1 MRFNTTQTKI
11 LPLITY
17 LCSLSQIFCKSR
29 NITYL
34 CIVKHIS
41 NKEEIIMKE
50 ITVDTKKIATCGLY
64 CGACK
69 KNRMGKCP
77 GCHENEKASWC
88 KIRKCCIEKG
98 FHTCAECEMDVKD
111 CRLHNNLIG
120 KFFSFVFRSD
130 RPACIRYIRENG
142 EQAFAE
148 EMTKRGE
155 QTIKK

>member
-50 ITVDTKKIATCGLY
+50 ITVDTKKIAACGLY

-88 KIRKCCIEKG
+88 KIRKCCMEKG

-120 KFFSFVFRSD
+120 KFFAFVFRSD

-155 QTIKK
+155 QTMRK

>member
-41 NKEEIIMKE
+41 NKEEIIIKE
-50 ITVDTKKIATCGLY
+50 ITVDTKKIAACGLY

-120 KFFSFVFRSD
+120 KFFAFVFRSD

>member
-1 MRFNTTQTKI
+1 
-11 LPLITY
+11 
-17 LCSLSQIFCKSR
+17 
-29 NITYL
+29 
-34 CIVKHIS
+34 
-41 NKEEIIMKE
+41 MKE
-50 ITVDTKKIATCGLY
+50 ITIDAKMVAACGLY

-69 KNRMGKCP
+69 KYRMGKCP
-77 GCHENEKASWC
+77 GCHKNEKASWC

-120 KFFSFVFRSD
+120 KFFAFVFRSD

-155 QTIKK
+155 QTMRK

>member
-50 ITVDTKKIATCGLY
+50 RTVDTKKIAACGLY

-120 KFFSFVFRSD
+120 KFFAFVFRSD

>member
-1 MRFNTTQTKI
+1 
-11 LPLITY
+11 
-17 LCSLSQIFCKSR
+17 
-29 NITYL
+29 
-34 CIVKHIS
+34 
-41 NKEEIIMKE
+41 MKE
-50 ITVDTKKIATCGLY
+50 ITVDTKKIAACGLY

-69 KNRMGKCP
+69 KYRMGKCP

-120 KFFSFVFRSD
+120 KFFAFVFRSD
-130 RPACIRYIRENG
+130 RPACIRYIRKNG

>member
-50 ITVDTKKIATCGLY
+50 ITVDTKKIAACGLY

-120 KFFSFVFRSD
+120 KFFAFVFRSN

>member
-1 MRFNTTQTKI
+1 MALSHSDSNRIIIN
-11 LPLITY
+11 
-17 LCSLSQIFCKSR
+17 CLSQQFGAGI
-29 NITYL
+29 
-34 CIVKHIS
+34 KHID
-41 NKEEIIMKE
+41 MKE
-50 ITVDTKKIATCGLY
+50 IAVDTKKIAACGLY

-69 KNRMGKCP
+69 KNRMGKCQ

-120 KFFSFVFRSD
+120 KFFAFVFRSN